1 MAAKSGAKSIAL
13 NLKKLKK
20 KKKKKNWRKSNK
32 NNEFFPNDAS
42 VKKEIKELK
51 ILKLKD
57 SVKLQNI
64 LFMKD

>member
-13 NLKKLKK
+13 NLKKLK

-51 ILKLKD
+51 IIKLKD

-64 LFMKD
+64 LFVKD